1 MADLKNTFIQGK
13 MNKDLDERL
22 VPQGQYRD
30 AQNITVETSEGSNV
44 GAAQNSLGN
53 TLADFED
60 KLISDIAGS
69 SVSPNA
75 RCIGAVAYEAGN
87 KIYYFVASDEFDG
100 IYEYDDTTGENRRVL
115 QSMKVTPSTPSKLN
129 FRKEYCITGVNHI
142 LGPNGNT
149 FLYWTDDYNPPR
161 RINIGRCISDLNG
174 TSGYAIDDPRI
185 DYDIDV
191 ILEPP
196 LYAPHIEL
204 VNDESEEANNMEEKF
219 LYFAYRYLYIDNQ
232 YSSLSPFSAVAFH
245 PDAYEIEYGAGNN
258 KSMTNTFNS
267 VKVSFETGNEFV
279 EAVQLVVR
287 DTRSINVGIVDT
299 YYKDELQGFAQTG
312 DSATITFRNNKV
324 LAALPTD
331 QVTRLFDNVPL
342 LAKAQ
347 DVIGNRLAYGNYV
360 QFRDITECD
369 GDEISID
376 YTLKIK
382 TPAEEPTVNA
392 PLSTWR
398 SDRDYEFALLYTDE
412 YGRMTTALTCDTNS
426 IYVPASASVNANQ
439 IVMTINHQAP
449 CWATHYRIA
458 VKESKG
464 KVYNIF
470 PLLYYVSGMYRYFL
484 INQSDVDKIKVGE
497 YVIFKSDTDGETL
510 SNKKYKILEVDVK
523 ASDFL
528 GSNSVTEISGVYFKI
543 KVDQSSEFPSSAVNI
558 VTAETV
564 GVGVFDSNEYGNPVR
579 DRFAT
584 VERPIHYGDGDPN
597 VLNINSANSYVS
609 SYIRDTRF
617 TIEVIDQNTFKYTS
631 QVDAAGGWS
640 QPTSMNI
647 GSPVLLYR
655 DSGSTSPSVG
665 VCSIVWGAGYKTPG
679 DRWKVN
685 FRNNSHLQS
694 SGGGNYFGGVGLP
707 NGPYASGDYGGGA
720 IVNKGFTDP
729 VYPGAI
735 ITMQVVE
742 DVLNSNQQL
751 LSQQFP
757 PSQAYYENIE
767 EWFVESGAYLQFQQ
781 FDINGVNIGSQGI
794 SFRRGSSFTQTY
806 VAGAPYDEIIQGGP
820 TDPMYMIM
828 QGFGFSGNDVNRIS
842 AKFTISQIDTPLIC
856 ETEAKST
863 DAEIYR
869 ELMHTYPIDG
879 SGNHL
884 VNWEFSTSE
893 EVLTGQLSGKT
904 RLKLTDKSRP
914 HYFTVN
920 NSVLVDGN
928 VYAVLATRDRY
939 QMVIDRVWTGS
950 VPAGS
955 VILDGSDNQ
964 DQSGTFTPAVIEIN
978 TPDNSNCD
986 FNAWSWGNG
995 LESDRILDDFNA
1007 TTLDFSPR
1015 AVGII
1020 ENYKQIRNDASVCYS
1035 GIYNENTQYNRL
1047 NEFNLSLANF
1057 KYLDREFGSIQ
1068 KLYAR
1073 DTDLLVFQENKI
1085 SRVLYEKNVLADSAG
1100 GGQVVSIPEVLGT
1113 QVAYPGEYGIS
1124 KNPESFAQWG
1134 NQIFFT
1140 DARRGVVLAMS
1151 NDQRS
1156 AFNDQLYEISSFGMR
1171 DYFRDLMKDNPTT
1184 QKLGAYDPH
1193 NHNYVLA
1200 NTDQRALPCSLSI
1213 SRTSLS
1219 VPKDNLGYI
1228 MFAINTDVAWTM
1240 AAVST
1245 GSGTNWV
1252 ADYPTE
1258 GNGSQNVGVT
1268 VSANLTAS
1276 NRSVNFVVTYCD
1288 GLTETFTLTQARG
1301 KKRTLVPI
1309 VFNSVVQ

>member
-30 AQNITVETSEGSNV
+30 ALNITVETSEGSNV

-53 TLADFED
+53 TLADSQGR
-60 KLISDIAGS
+60 LIHQIAGA
-69 SVSPNA
+69 SVNCNA
-75 RCIGAVAYEAGN
+75 RTIGSVAYESGN

-115 QSMKVTPSTPSKLN
+115 QSMKANPSTASKLN
-129 FRKEYCITGVNHI
+129 FRKEYAITEVNHI
-142 LGPNGNT
+142 IGPDGNT

-174 TSGYAIDDPRI
+174 TGGYAIDDPRI

-191 ILEPP
+191 VLEPP

-219 LYFAYRYLYIDNQ
+219 LYFAYRYLYVDNQ

-312 DSATITFRNNKV
+312 DSATVTFRNNKV

-347 DVIGNRLAYGNYV
+347 DVIGNRLAYANYV

-510 SNKKYKILEVDVK
+510 SNKKYKILEVEVK
-523 ASDFL
+523 TSDFL
-528 GSNSVTEISGVYFKI
+528 GSNSTTEISGVYFKI
-543 KVDQSSEFPSSAVNI
+543 KVDQSSEFPSSAVNTFSLESSGTNENSSQPVYGRLAI
-558 VTAETV
+558 VE
-564 GVGVFDSNEYGNPVR
+564 S
-579 DRFAT
+579 
-584 VERPIHYGDGDPN
+584 PIHYGDGNPN
-597 VLNINSANSYVS
+597 VLSIQSPLSYNNGGLPD
-609 SYIRDTRF
+609 IRF
-617 TIEVIDQNTFKYTS
+617 TLEVVDQDTFRYTS
-631 QVDAAGGWS
+631 QVDASGGWTTAS
-640 QPTSMNI
+640 INVGTPY
-647 GSPVLLYR
+647 VLQYN
-655 DSGSTSPSVG
+655 GQNA
-665 VCSIVWGAGYKTPG
+665 CSIVWNAGYKTVG
-679 DRWKVN
+679 DRWKVI
-685 FRNNSHLQS
+685 FRNGTHF
-694 SGGGNYFGGVGLP
+694 GGNYFGGVGLP
-707 NGPYASGDYGGGA
+707 LNSYDAGDYGGGA
-720 IVNKGFTDP
+720 VVNQGFTNP
-729 VYPGAI
+729 IFPGAVIRIEI
-735 ITMQVVE
+735 IQ
-742 DVLNSNQQL
+742 DSQNASQQFPV
-751 LSQQFP
+751 QQFP
-757 PSQAYYENIE
+757 PSQSYYENIE
-767 EWFVESGAYLQFQQ
+767 EWFVESGAYLD
-781 FDINGVNIGSQGI
+781 FDQPNVDGINIGAQGVT
-794 SFRRGSSFTQTY
+794 FRRGSATSPGNGYTY
-806 VAGAPYDEIIQGGP
+806 ISQGDN
-820 TDPMYMIM
+820 TDPMYMIV
-828 QGFGFSGNDVNRIS
+828 QGFGFDNNEDNIIRV
-842 AKFTISQIDTPLIC
+842 KFSISQIDTPLIC
-856 ETEAKST
+856 ETEAKPT

-893 EVLTGQLSGKT
+893 EVLTGQYAGKT

-914 HYFTVN
+914 HYFTIGD
-920 NSVLVDGN
+920 SVDVAGN
-928 VYAVLATRDRY
+928 TYTVLATRDRY
-939 QMVIDRVWTGS
+939 QMVVDRVW
-950 VPAGS
+950 AGS
-955 VILDGSDNQ
+955 VAAGPVILTGSDNQ
-964 DQSGTFTPAVIEIN
+964 DQNGTFTPAVIEIN

-1015 AVGII
+1015 AVGVI

-1073 DTDLLVFQENKI
+1073 DTDLLVFQENKV
-1085 SRVLYEKNVLADSAG
+1085 SQVLYGKNVLADSAG

-1140 DARRGVVLAMS
+1140 DARRGVVLAMTG
-1151 NDQRS
+1151 
-1156 AFNDQLYEISSFGMR
+1156 DQLYEISSFGMR

-1200 NTDQRALPCSLSI
+1200 NTDQRALPCALSI

-1228 MFAINTDVAWTM
+1228 MFSINTDVAWTM

-1245 GSGTNWV
+1245 GDGTNWV

-1309 VFNSVVQ
+1309 VFNSRVQ